1 MRDVVYLFISW
12 LSLSGGTS
20 SMVHSRAVSSDS
32 TGTLNNKWNLVKDRH
47 RQAEKNFIGAEVKPQ
62 LNQSSSDPNTD
73 GIAHDSGLSSGRP
86 VKLQSSASNRQSV
99 FSFKPICSPEFYV
112 VTLSHGTCTRK
123 VVTKMCYGHCTSYTV
138 PAKRGRTGFQSD
150 KEALHGLTNVCN
162 CCASLPNSR
171 TSRRYDVICF
181 IAGRKS
187 KKSFHV
193 PHVNRCN
200 CRPCYVP

>member
-1 MRDVVYLFISW
+1 
-12 LSLSGGTS
+12 
-20 SMVHSRAVSSDS
+20 MVHSRAVSSDS

-123 VVTKMCYGHCTSYTV
+123 VVTKVRITRSFQLRMISDALCCTDVLRSLY
-138 PAKRGRTGFQSD
+138 
-150 KEALHGLTNVCN
+150 ELHG
-162 CCASLPNSR
+162 ASKTRPDGISIGQGG
-171 TSRRYDVICF
+171 S
-181 IAGRKS
+181 AW
-187 KKSFHV
+187 
-193 PHVNRCN
+193 PH
-200 CRPCYVP
+200 